1 MVLAHFRSACVLQC
15 CAICC
20 ACSYGCSYVG
30 SRLHSVVMPPSE
42 LRMRWHQKA
51 SFRGARLVSAPV
63 VACGMCLFSR
73 RSVDRARLTSS
84 ARVGHSPQ
92 ALKVRRVRWQSMPYL
107 LAIPVLTVLSQANG
121 SRWTFQLRLWRRFLT
136 LKRARPLRNWC
147 VRVAG
152 VVLYPP
158 CACSGNNGAARR
170 LLLASRT
177 CQASPSSAGTG
188 WIYW

>member
-1 MVLAHFRSACVLQC
+1 LVLAHFRSACVLQC
-15 CAICC
+15 CAMSC

-30 SRLHSVVMPPSE
+30 SRLHSAVMPPSE

-63 VACGMCLFSR
+63 VACGACLSSC

-92 ALKVRRVRWQSMPYL
+92 ALKVRRVRWLSMPNL
-107 LAIPVLTVLSQANG
+107 FGDSGAHGTVSG
-121 SRWTFQLRLWRRFLT
+121 EWLT
-136 LKRARPLRNWC
+136 LDFPAEVVAPLPGAEASASSAQLVRPCGWRGA
-147 VRVAG
+147 VS
-152 VVLYPP
+152 P

-177 CQASPSSAGTG
+177 CQASPSSAGTA
-188 WIYW
+188 WI